1 MGDVLLIRII
11 ILTKTYKEMRAFLF
25 KVTFV
30 SGLTMFQSGI
40 GYNIDDALM
49 DACATMAQAGDLNED
64 DVEDVRLVTDGGQHH
79 A

>member
-1 MGDVLLIRII
+1 MPVLGRKV
-11 ILTKTYKEMRAFLF
+11 LTKTYKEMRAFLF